1 MVQHLFK
8 LDTRLALP
16 FVRFEGPEI
25 PIDVSQFC
33 TMQSRIS
40 LAFCASPHSCLSF
53 PHRMERNRHL
63 HRVVSP
69 RSGIN
74 GFLRSLLVSA
84 DSKGRLVIYFQMAA
98 IKQAEINDPISGFP
112 FLYHCWDIARLC

>member
-33 TMQSRIS
+33 TMRVEF
-40 LAFCASPHSCLSF
+40 LLHFV
-53 PHRMERNRHL
+53 HL
-63 HRVVSP
+63 LTVVSL
-69 RSGIN
+69 SYTE
-74 GFLRSLLVSA
+74 LRETDTSTGLSHLGVSL
-84 DSKGRLVIYFQMAA
+84 MA
-98 IKQAEINDPISGFP
+98 F
-112 FLYHCWDIARLC
+112 